1 MTDKTEIDRVPYKT
15 GYMECVDQLASERRR
30 LSDAESEIERHE
42 RQFREAEAEWV
53 ERFETQLLE
62 IVNLREENGGLIEIT
77 TKPGGL
83 YEEIERLRAALR
95 RAADAPCT
103 HCSATDMHGERS
115 TAHHWADQALRQ
127 T

>member
-1 MTDKTEIDRVPYKT
+1 MTDKLEPLNMHGHAHTWE
-15 GYMECVDQLASERRR
+15 EE
-30 LSDAESEIERHE
+30 
-42 RQFREAEAEWV
+42 
-53 ERFETQLLE
+53 LLE
-62 IVNLREENGGLIEIT
+62 VCAERAALRDES
-77 TKPGGL
+77 
-83 YEEIERLRAALR
+83 ERLRAALR